1 MSWFWRGFQSA
12 VFYYVS
18 CAPCSKLN
26 SRRKRR
32 SESRRAKVKK
42 AAGEEGLPELYR
54 HPSPFSTN
62 IYWREEMALGP
73 GPPPRKGNRD
83 SRNRAGSSR
92 ECNTGELGSSAGGSS
107 ADTTLAVDSIQGA
120 EMEQDRIS
128 GEGWNRQRYQRA
140 DELLW
145 GDDIEKSINQSG
157 VSRSGTT
164 GIASYH
170 TARNPAVND
179 LHPPVV
185 STQPT
190 HRSEIKWMLQ
200 PPPSAKVMEGKE
212 RANRSRSGSGG
223 SHGSGKKGVDS
234 TKLGRQIG
242 ERLVGGRS
250 RRGARP
256 PIEET
261 LASQTREDGDFI
273 YSTEPIEAPGQRHDR
288 DTELSSELKW
298 PENSAKRG
306 PPPSFDVPDVSS
318 RAPLCHKS
326 DPPQRSPLST
336 IASSSNAVLTVRAKQ
351 IPSHRRLPNK
361 LPRLHLPLD
370 AGGSTSSLHVLQEL
384 VSSNS
389 SLSMRAPSPSKEADI
404 RLPSATENEEM
415 ELRLPEFETRFPGR
429 DYRFPDSPEE
439 RGRDGEL
446 GDERGILSSWSMYV

>member
-42 AAGEEGLPELYR
+42 AATEEGLPGLYR
-54 HPSPFSTN
+54 HPSPFCTN

-73 GPPPRKGNRD
+73 GPSPRKGNRD

-107 ADTTLAVDSIQGA
+107 ADTTLAVDSIHGA

-128 GEGWNRQRYQRA
+128 EEGWNRQRYQRA

-145 GDDIEKSINQSG
+145 GDDNENSISQSG

-164 GIASYH
+164 GSVSYH

-190 HRSEIKWMLQ
+190 HRCEIKWMLQ
-200 PPPSAKVMEGKE
+200 PPPSAKIMEGKE
-212 RANRSRSGSGG
+212 RAKRSRSGSGD
-223 SHGSGKKGVDS
+223 SHGSSKKGVDS
-234 TKLGRQIG
+234 TNLGRQIG
-242 ERLVGGRS
+242 ERLAGGKI
-250 RRGARP
+250 RRGART
-256 PIEET
+256 PIKET
-261 LASQTREDGDFI
+261 LASPTGEDGSI
-273 YSTEPIEAPGQRHDR
+273 CYTTEPIEAPGQRHDR
-288 DTELSSELKW
+288 ETKFSSELKW
-298 PENSAKRG
+298 HKSPAKRG
-306 PPPSFDVPDVSS
+306 PPPSFDVPDDSS
-318 RAPLCHKS
+318 RTSLSHKC

-336 IASSSNAVLTVRAKQ
+336 IASSSNAVPNIHAKQ

-361 LPRLHLPLD
+361 LPRLHLSLD
-370 AGGSTSSLHVLQEL
+370 ASVSTSSLHVLQEL
-384 VSSNS
+384 VSPNS
-389 SLSMRAPSPSKEADI
+389 SLGVRAPSPSKEADI

-429 DYRFPDSPEE
+429 EFRFPDSPKE
-439 RGRDGEL
+439 RGRDVEL
-446 GDERGILSSWSMYV
+446 GDGRGILSSWSMDI